1 MFQPLGFAFE
11 SYDAVGA
18 YRTTDHDQPVQTD
31 GQIPLDGGVLTF
43 TDAVDLT
50 TQLASHPAAQRC
62 YAQRWMDYAL
72 GVPVDPSDPEVRA
85 ILDRFERDDR
95 VLGLLEAIVSSEM
108 FRRRSTGGAP

>member
-1 MFQPLGFAFE
+1 MPSAPT
-11 SYDAVGA
+11 AR
-18 YRTTDHDQPVQTD
+18 RTTISRSRPT
-31 GQIPLDGGVLTF
+31 GRSRWTAACSTF

-72 GVPVDPSDPEVRA
+72 GVPVDPSDPEVSA

-108 FRRRSTGGAP
+108 F